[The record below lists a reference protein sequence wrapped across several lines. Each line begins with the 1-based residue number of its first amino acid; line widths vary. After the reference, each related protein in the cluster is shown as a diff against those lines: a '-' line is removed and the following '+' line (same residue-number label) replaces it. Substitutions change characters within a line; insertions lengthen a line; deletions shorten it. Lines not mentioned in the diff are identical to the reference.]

1 MQKLVARA
9 LLLMALAV
17 GAGGLP
23 PAAGATTT
31 PSSTL
36 IVEVLV
42 TPKSIVVG
50 KYASSATHDG
60 FMPLG
65 GPIPRGDFLNF
76 TILNRGKHPLSFT
89 AFGHKTKQL
98 VKPGGRGHFNV
109 FAKKRGA
116 FAYRVVVVGGK
127 TFAGKLIVA

>member
-1 MQKLVARA
+1 MCARVARA
-9 LLLMALAV
+9 LLLAALAV
-17 GAGGLP
+17 GAGACLQV
-23 PAAGATTT
+23 AGATTT

-60 FMPLG
+60 FLPLG

-76 TILNRGKHPLSFT
+76 SILNRGKHPVSFT

-109 FAKKRGA
+109 FAKKRGV
-116 FAYRVVVVGGK
+116 FRYRAVEVGGK
-127 TFAGKLIVA
+127 TYAGTFIVA